1 MARITHLGTA
11 VPKNKHSQE
20 QIGKFMQ
27 GQLQLDTKASRLTN
41 LVYKKSGIAYRYS
54 VLPDFSSKTPSLFIP
69 DVAIT
74 TEQRMAIYDKES
86 LILSETAIR
95 NTIDAEELKEITHL
109 ISVSCTGMS
118 APGLDL
124 KLVRSLGLS
133 TDIVRTSINFMGCY
147 AAIHALKLANA
158 FCNSSEKVKVL
169 IVCTELC
176 TLHFQHTSK
185 TEDILS
191 ACLFADGSAACVV
204 DNYSDEGTRI
214 DSFQSDVAFE
224 GYDDM
229 AWEISSHGFLMN
241 LSTYVPKLLEKD
253 LKKLLDRTMES
264 TGISKGDVQHWAIHP
279 GGKNILEATEKALDL
294 DKDALS
300 NSYETLGNFGNMS
313 SPTVLFVLHSILQK
327 ADTDEPVFMAAFGP
341 GLTIE
346 TCLLHA

>member
-11 VPKNKHSQE
+11 VPTYKHSQE
-20 QIGKFMQ
+20 QIGRFMQ

-41 LVYKKSGIAYRYS
+41 LVYKKSGIESRYS
-54 VLPDFSSKTPSLFIP
+54 VLPDFSANKPSLFIP

-74 TEQRMAIYDKES
+74 TEQRMAVYDKES
-86 LILSETAIR
+86 LLLSERAIK
-95 NTIDAEELKEITHL
+95 DAIPEKELTDVTHL

-147 AAIHALKLANA
+147 AAIHALKMANA
-158 FCNSSEKVKVL
+158 FCQSTEKVKVL

-204 DNYSDEGTRI
+204 DNYSEKGTNI
-214 DSFQSDVAFE
+214 DSFKSDVAFE
-224 GYDDM
+224 GYGDM

-253 LKKLLDRTMES
+253 LKKLLDRTIDSSSHSQED
-264 TGISKGDVQHWAIHP
+264 IKHWAIHP
-279 GGKNILEATEKALDL
+279 GGKNILEATEKALSLEKSKLED
-294 DKDALS
+294 
-300 NSYETLGNFGNMS
+300 SYQTLNNFGNMS
-313 SPTVLFVLHSILQK
+313 SPTVLFVLKSILEK
-327 ADTDEPVFMAAFGP
+327 AQDDEAIFMAAFGP